1 MTMDAKRPLPSL
13 PGVVLLVLA
22 ASAEVVGIHALMM
35 PYRTGGG
42 MFLGWLLC
50 LAAVAVTGGVLA
62 KAGLG
67 SSGSFFAPFLLF
79 AIFSCVYGVLGGQLP
94 RLLLLRETPPIPLA
108 EAAQPAHH
116 ASHVFHLRDGL
127 VQRRHHWRR
136 RVSRKM
142 SAGSYH
148 VAPIVPEGWK
158 ESDPVPAWAVG
169 EGTGEFPSE
178 AWRKGVG
185 GGYRCIADAT
195 YRDMIEHGPLASSP
209 GAPLLVLDEH
219 PREALL
225 AAARVELWGL
235 LAAAGLSLLSGVLPL
250 ARRNSLRTPATLM

>member
-1 MTMDAKRPLPSL
+1 MTTETERPLPSL
-13 PGVVLLVLA
+13 LGVLLFVLA
-22 ASAEVVGIHALMM
+22 ASVEIVGINALMM

-50 LAAVAVTGGVLA
+50 LIALAVTGGLLA

-67 SSGSFFAPFLLF
+67 SAGPFFLPYLLLAF
-79 AIFSCVYGVLGGQLP
+79 FSCLYGIVGGQIP
-94 RLLLLRETPPIPLA
+94 RLLALRETPPIPVA
-108 EAAQPAHH
+108 EASQPAHQS
-116 ASHVFHLRDGL
+116 SHVFQITDGHVL
-127 VQRRHHWRR
+127 GRHHGTR

-142 SAGSYH
+142 NAGRYH
-148 VAPIVPEGWK
+148 VAPIIPEGWK

-169 EGTGEFPSE
+169 EGKGEFPSE
-178 AWRKGVG
+178 AWRKAVG

-195 YRDMIEHGPLASSP
+195 YRDMIEEGRLKSVP

-225 AAARVELWGL
+225 AAARFELWWL
-235 LAAAGLSLLSGVLPL
+235 LAAGGLSLLGGLLPFV
-250 ARRNSLRTPATLM
+250 RRPKTGAP